1 MPCYPNTRIEVSSL
15 LNEFV
20 TVDAVSYFDR
30 NQLLNGT
37 WLDAIFDNP
46 DEIARERI
54 IVAAT
59 LKADELGCKGEFKAI
74 LSAYRRAFAALQKE
88 NSRADAAKKRRESH
102 LALETNQYGR
112 PMATVENFRAVLEFE
127 PQFASLRYNT
137 MRYSPEHTVNG
148 KIVRWTD
155 ADDAFVR
162 WFVEKKYHFHSVQKC
177 DDALRMLFKSR
188 EYNPVRDMIESL
200 TWDGTPRIMGFLTKW
215 LKCED
220 TPYTRE
226 VSRLIFAG
234 GIHRLYNPGCKF
246 DDVPVL
252 IGTKQGEGKS
262 TFVRWLAMSDE
273 FFTEVNEIEGQKGM
287 EAIEGAWICELGELL
302 ALTKAREVEAV
313 KSFLSRQVD
322 HYRKPYDKRPS
333 DYKRQCIFIG
343 TTNKEQFLVDRTGNR
358 RFYPV
363 KVNQLGYDLFNHKDE
378 IQADIRQCWAEA
390 KVLYDRGELYAF
402 ADRSIINEIRTEQAK
417 AVEDDYRVG
426 MIEAYLEDKD
436 EVCILEI
443 WRSALNNEYT
453 KPNKKES
460 NEIGLILQSMD
471 GWVKA
476 KGSRRTK
483 DFGIQKVW
491 VREKAIEWDK
501 IELPF

>member
-1 MPCYPNTRIEVSSL
+1 M
-15 LNEFV
+15 NEFI
-20 TVDAVSYFDR
+20 TVDAVNYFDR
-30 NQLLNGT
+30 NRLLNGT
-37 WLDAIFDNP
+37 WLDEIFDAP

-59 LKADELGCKGEFKAI
+59 LRAEDLGCKTEFKTLLA
-74 LSAYRRAFAALQKE
+74 AYRRAFAALQKE
-88 NSRADAAKKRRESH
+88 NARADAAKERKTTQIS
-102 LALETNQYGR
+102 LETNQYGK
-112 PMATVENFRAVLEFE
+112 PLATVENFRAVLEFE

-137 MRYSPEHTVNG
+137 MRYSPEHIVDG

-155 ADDAFVR
+155 ADDSMVR
-162 WFVEKKYHFHSVQKC
+162 WFIEKKYHFHSVQKC
-177 DDALRMLFKSR
+177 DDALRMLFKAR
-188 EYNPVRDMIESL
+188 EYNPVRNLVESL
-200 TWDGTPRIMGFLTKW
+200 VWDGTPRIMGFLAKW

-273 FFTEVNEIEGQKGM
+273 FFTEVSEIEGQKGM

-363 KVNQLGYDLFNHKDE
+363 KVNQLGYELFNHQEE

-390 KVLYDRGELYAF
+390 KALYDKGELAPY
-402 ADRSIINEIRTEQAK
+402 ADRSIIDEIRTEQAK

-426 MIEAYLEDKD
+426 MIEAYLENKD

-443 WRSALNNEYT
+443 WCKALENFST
-453 KPNKKES
+453 KPKKKES
-460 NEIGLILQSMD
+460 NEIGLILQNME
-471 GWVKA
+471 GWTKA
-476 KGSRRTK
+476 KGTRRTK

-491 VREKAIEWDK
+491 VREKNTDLPQV
-501 IELPF
+501 ELPF

>member
-1 MPCYPNTRIEVSSL
+1 M
-15 LNEFV
+15 
-20 TVDAVSYFDR
+20 
-30 NQLLNGT
+30 
-37 WLDAIFDNP
+37 
-46 DEIARERI
+46 
-54 IVAAT
+54 
-59 LKADELGCKGEFKAI
+59 
-74 LSAYRRAFAALQKE
+74 
-88 NSRADAAKKRRESH
+88 
-102 LALETNQYGR
+102 
-112 PMATVENFRAVLEFE
+112 
-127 PQFASLRYNT
+127 
-137 MRYSPEHTVNG
+137 
-148 KIVRWTD
+148 
-155 ADDAFVR
+155 
-162 WFVEKKYHFHSVQKC
+162 
-177 DDALRMLFKSR
+177 
-188 EYNPVRDMIESL
+188 
-200 TWDGTPRIMGFLTKW
+200 
-215 LKCED
+215 
-220 TPYTRE
+220 
-226 VSRLIFAG
+226 IFAG